1 MNINKGAEKIIN
13 ILEANGYEAYAVG
26 GCVRDTIMGK
36 TPNDWDITT
45 NCLPEDI
52 VHCFEGVRIIET
64 GLKHGTVTLLI
75 DDETFEVTTYRKD
88 GAYTDNRHPD
98 SVTFVTD
105 LESDLSRRDFTVN
118 AMAYN
123 PRIGLVDLFGGREDI
138 ENKCIRCVGEANKR
152 FGEDALR
159 ILRALR
165 FASVLNFTI
174 NEDTSRAIYE
184 LKDNLS
190 NISKERI
197 NCEFTKLLTG
207 KRNVDIIR
215 EYFDV
220 ICVFI
225 PEMADM
231 RGFKQH
237 NSWHIYDV
245 LEHTLVALSH
255 ANNDIIVRLAL
266 LLHDIAKPRMFTMD
280 ENGIGHFHG
289 HPAVSADMA
298 REILNR
304 LRYDKNTISTV
315 VRLIKDHDNRF
326 PPNIKSVKRMMTK
339 LGEENMRR
347 LISIQLAD
355 SSAQNPE
362 RSAQRLRD
370 IQDASKL
377 IDIIVTQQQA
387 YSINQLAVN
396 GKDLIEM
403 GIKPGPRLGEIL
415 EELLQLVIDDKLE
428 NTRDSLISQVL
439 KYL

>member
-220 ICVFI
+220 ICEFI

-237 NSWHIYDV
+237 NSWHI
-245 LEHTLVALSH
+245 
-255 ANNDIIVRLAL
+255 
-266 LLHDIAKPRMFTMD
+266 
-280 ENGIGHFHG
+280 
-289 HPAVSADMA
+289 
-298 REILNR
+298 
-304 LRYDKNTISTV
+304 
-315 VRLIKDHDNRF
+315 
-326 PPNIKSVKRMMTK
+326 
-339 LGEENMRR
+339 
-347 LISIQLAD
+347 
-355 SSAQNPE
+355 
-362 RSAQRLRD
+362 
-370 IQDASKL
+370 
-377 IDIIVTQQQA
+377 
-387 YSINQLAVN
+387 
-396 GKDLIEM
+396 
-403 GIKPGPRLGEIL
+403 
-415 EELLQLVIDDKLE
+415 
-428 NTRDSLISQVL
+428 
-439 KYL
+439 